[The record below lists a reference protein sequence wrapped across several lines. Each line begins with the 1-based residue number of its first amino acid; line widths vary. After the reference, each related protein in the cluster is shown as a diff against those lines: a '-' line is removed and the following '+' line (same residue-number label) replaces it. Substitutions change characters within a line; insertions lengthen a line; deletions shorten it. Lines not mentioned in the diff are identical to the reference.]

1 MIGWAKPPV
10 KYYFSEQRTEG
21 GGVEP
26 QWLMSRSP
34 VWQTVSST
42 HWQHLP
48 DPSLPNTIYS
58 QYWTTDVL
66 WITALWYISKYHSVP
81 NREDTTGKRR
91 SPMKAVRIH
100 QFGGPEVLTYEDVPD
115 PRPRKDQVLVRVR
128 ACAMNHLDIWVRKGL
143 PGVNLPHILG
153 SDIAGEIVEV
163 GEYVTGLKS
172 GQRVLI
178 APMHFCNRCP
188 KCVAGLQNQCREFTV
203 LGNAVDGGN
212 CELIAVPA
220 VNVIPIPDPLDFNQA
235 ASVPL
240 VFLTAWHM
248 LTGRAAI
255 RPGQT
260 VLILGANSG
269 VGIAAIQIA
278 KMFHARVITTAGDE
292 RKVERARELG
302 ADYVINHYQQKISQE
317 VRKITN
323 FEGVDIVLEHVGAA
337 TWDESVKSL
346 KAAGTLVTCG
356 ATTGPKA
363 EIDLRFLFSRQLSL
377 LGSYMGTM
385 SELHEVLGHVFAG
398 RLKPVIDHIFPLK
411 DIRIAHEYLE
421 KSQMFGK
428 IVLNP

>member
-1 MIGWAKPPV
+1 
-10 KYYFSEQRTEG
+10 
-21 GGVEP
+21 
-26 QWLMSRSP
+26 
-34 VWQTVSST
+34 
-42 HWQHLP
+42 
-48 DPSLPNTIYS
+48 
-58 QYWTTDVL
+58 
-66 WITALWYISKYHSVP
+66 
-81 NREDTTGKRR
+81 
-91 SPMKAVRIH
+91 MKAVRIH
-100 QFGGPEVLTYEDVPD
+100 KFGGPEVLTYEDVSD

-128 ACAMNHLDIWVRKGL
+128 ACAMNHLDIFVRKGL

-153 SDIAGEIVEV
+153 SDVAGEIVEV

-178 APMHFCNRCP
+178 APMHFCNHCS

-212 CELIAVPA
+212 CELIATPA
-220 VNVIPIPDPLDFNQA
+220 VNVIPIPASLDFNQA

-248 LTGRAAI
+248 LTGRSAI

-278 KMFHARVITTAGDE
+278 KMFNARVITTAGDD
-292 RKVERARELG
+292 RKIEAARELG

-323 FEGVDIVLEHVGAA
+323 FEGADIVLEHVGAA

-346 KAAGTLVTCG
+346 KSAGTLVTCG
-356 ATTGPKA
+356 ATTGPKV
-363 EIDLRFLFSRQLSL
+363 ELDLRFLFSRQLSL

-385 SELHEVLGHVFAG
+385 SELHEVLSHVFAG

-411 DIRIAHEYLE
+411 DIRSAHEYME

>member
-1 MIGWAKPPV
+1 
-10 KYYFSEQRTEG
+10 
-21 GGVEP
+21 
-26 QWLMSRSP
+26 
-34 VWQTVSST
+34 
-42 HWQHLP
+42 
-48 DPSLPNTIYS
+48 
-58 QYWTTDVL
+58 
-66 WITALWYISKYHSVP
+66 
-81 NREDTTGKRR
+81 
-91 SPMKAVRIH
+91 
-100 QFGGPEVLTYEDVPD
+100 
-115 PRPRKDQVLVRVR
+115 
-128 ACAMNHLDIWVRKGL
+128 MNHLDIFVRKGL

-153 SDIAGEIVEV
+153 SDIAGEIVEI
-163 GEYVTGLKS
+163 GEYVTGLKP

-178 APMHFCNRCP
+178 APMHFCNHCP
-188 KCVAGLQNQCREFTV
+188 KCVAGSQNQCREFTV

-220 VNVIPIPDPLDFNQA
+220 VNVIPIPASLDFNQA

-269 VGIAAIQIA
+269 VGIAAIQVA
-278 KMFHARVITTAGDE
+278 KMFNARVITTAGDD
-292 RKVERARELG
+292 RKIAAARELG
-302 ADYVINHYQQKISQE
+302 ADYVINHYQQKISEE

-323 FEGVDIVLEHVGAA
+323 FKGVDIVLEHVGSA

-346 KAAGTLVTCG
+346 KSAGTLVTCG
-356 ATTGPKA
+356 ATTGPKV

-411 DIRIAHEYLE
+411 DIRSAHEYME